1 MHYQSCQMEPPVKQ
15 DRAFLRILSGQT
27 EQSLYNMP
35 LVHYIAS
42 LPASRLV
49 LWSFVIWWAVMAS
62 YYFTPDLRLWTTS
75 LGIGVIVGFA
85 LMLSTGPIS
94 LDRFRNR
101 FWESVR
107 LFVCPFMVSSFSA
120 LVAGNSFV
128 LVFSPSLRENTIA
141 VTAIAVFFLLV
152 RFLNFMVIRGEQ

>member
-1 MHYQSCQMEPPVKQ
+1 MV
-15 DRAFLRILSGQT
+15 
-27 EQSLYNMP
+27 
-35 LVHYIAS
+35 
-42 LPASRLV
+42 
-49 LWSFVIWWAVMAS
+49 S
-62 YYFTPDLRLWTTS
+62 YYFTPDPRVWTTS

-152 RFLNFMVIRGEQ
+152 RFLNFTVIRGEQ